1 MNNLIK
7 YNNLIILI
15 NILIKETENFKLI
28 YNNKLIKFTN
38 NECYLIDLS
47 LINKPNQNIKIH
59 CFLNNK
65 KIITLES
72 NNNICC
78 MIHHILNIKKNDILT
93 FKNASKNSLDVNNIS
108 LKIFKL

>member
-15 NILIKETENFKLI
+15 SILIKETKDFNLI

-38 NECYLIDLS
+38 NECYLINLS
-47 LINKPNQNIKIH
+47 LINKTNQNIKIN
-59 CFLNNK
+59 CFLNKK

-72 NNNICC
+72 NNNICI
-78 MIHHILNIKKNDILT
+78 IHQILNIKKNDILT
-93 FKNASKNSLDVNNIS
+93 FKNASKNSLDINNIS

>member
-15 NILIKETENFKLI
+15 SILIKETEYFNLI

-38 NECYLIDLS
+38 NECYLINLS
-47 LINKPNQNIKIH
+47 LINKTNQNIKIN
-59 CFLNNK
+59 CFLNKK

-72 NNNICC
+72 NNNICI
-78 MIHHILNIKKNDILT
+78 IHQILNIKKNDILT
-93 FKNASKNSLDVNNIS
+93 FKNASKNSLDINNIS

>member
-15 NILIKETENFKLI
+15 SILIKETEYFNLI
-28 YNNKLIKFTN
+28 YNNKLIKFTS
-38 NECYLIDLS
+38 NECYLINLS
-47 LINKPNQNIKIH
+47 LINKTNQNIKIN
-59 CFLNNK
+59 CFLNKK

-72 NNNICC
+72 NNNICI
-78 MIHHILNIKKNDILT
+78 IHQILNIKKNDILT